1 MRTPA
6 ILSALL
12 LALLTLL
19 PRSLAPVAVAAVES
33 VDQPIVAL
41 PAEVS
46 GEEPIDPMFTGLP
59 QDPEFVIPEIKV
71 PEVPAPAD
79 PPKLDPEWVKAVYPV
94 RFAYGVVGQQ
104 GSMTFDGCGVAVGPD
119 KIHTVAHLTHQMPAG
134 SRAEVLVEGEW
145 KRANWSP
152 VAGKDLA
159 VAIVPG
165 ANLKPV
171 PVRVPNYGERVTV
184 YGLKTKSFA
193 QGTYVG
199 TLDAKTGDGLVPLDD
214 CEKPVENGD
223 SGGGVFGDDGCLLGT
238 VKGLKQDSPRLTAMV
253 PIVADAPKAAPQP
266 APAVSTP
273 APARAVHSCPGGV
286 CPAPQ
291 SGGQVRTYFP
301 RRGRR

>member
-6 ILSALL
+6 IVSALL

-19 PRSLAPVAVAAVES
+19 PRSLAPVAVAAVAAVES
-33 VDQPIVAL
+33 VDLPIVAL

-46 GEEPIDPMFTGLP
+46 GEPIAPEFTGLP
-59 QDPEFVIPEIKV
+59 QDPEFVIPEIKL

-79 PPKLDPEWVKAVYPV
+79 PPKIDPEWVKSVYPV
-94 RFAYGVVGQQ
+94 RMAYGVIGQQ

-119 KIHTVAHLTHQMPAG
+119 KIHTAAHLTHQMPAG
-134 SRAEVLVEGEW
+134 SRAEVLVDGEW

-152 VAGKDLA
+152 VAGKDFA

-171 PVRVPNYGERVTV
+171 PVRVPAYGERVTV

-199 TLDAKTGDGLVPLDD
+199 ATDIKAGFALVPLDA
-214 CEKPVENGD
+214 CETPIENGD

-238 VKGLKQDSPRLTAMV
+238 IRGLQPDSKLITTMT
-253 PIVADAPKAAPQP
+253 PIVADAPKAAPA
-266 APAVSTP
+266 APTVSAA
-273 APARAVHSCPGGV
+273 APARAVQSCPGGV

-291 SGGQVRTYFP
+291 SNGQMRTFFP
-301 RRGRR
+301 RRRK